1 MSVNMFLE
9 SSDEQA
15 VAIQNMCQAHISE
28 MEKVKDAIAQ
38 FTAETVLKGQAYD
51 AAKRYFETTY
61 VPLAEGFILIAE
73 ALQKAAKKLPEE
85 YRTEV
90 DENSLQ
96 EYVLRDQI
104 RHLGDLIEEGNMCL
118 APSALVLSDTS
129 LNVNPFLPFYGD
141 QKREIQE
148 KLDKLMAYDVTSASL
163 FSEVESLIAS
173 VEVGLKEVS
182 SGSGFNAETG
192 TFNTASPETPAW
204 ADAIQKK
211 YEKYSTVTKNIVL
224 AGGYASTLNVARAET
239 IASSKKIKGGTWHNS
254 SVKSTKSGLKTWKQ
268 VNGDVGR
275 FKSVKAARKVDKFVN
290 GAGELSKGFPK
301 SIGALGGA
309 GAILDGATTYMAR
322 KDEYGEVS
330 ATVDGVVH
338 TGTAVGS
345 IYAGAAIGSL
355 IPIPVVGTVAGA
367 AGGYL
372 INGVANTL
380 YDGFAHGTWNL
391 DNFKL
396 W

>member
-1 MSVNMFLE
+1 MFLE

-15 VAIQNMCQAHISE
+15 IAIQNMCQAHISE

-61 VPLAEGFILIAE
+61 IPLADGFILIAE

-85 YRTEV
+85 YRAEV
-90 DENSLQ
+90 DGNSLQ
-96 EYVLRDQI
+96 EDVLRDQI
-104 RHLGDLIEEGNMCL
+104 RHLGDLIEESNMCL
-118 APSALVLSDTS
+118 APSALVLSNTS
-129 LNVNPFLPFYGD
+129 LNTNPFLPFYED

-148 KLDKLMAYDVTSASL
+148 KLDRLMAYDVTSASL

-173 VEVGLKEVS
+173 VEAGLKEVS
-182 SGSGFNAETG
+182 SGRAFNAETG
-192 TFNTASPETPAW
+192 TFTISSEIPAW
-204 ADAIQKK
+204 ADVIQKQ
-211 YEKYSTVTKNIVL
+211 YEKYSTATKNIVL

-275 FKSVKAARKVDKFVN
+275 FKSVKTARKVDEFVN

-309 GAILDGATTYMAR
+309 GAVLDGATYMER

-330 ATVDGVVH
+330 AAVDGVVH

>member
-118 APSALVLSDTS
+118 RLLH
-129 LNVNPFLPFYGD
+129 LCY
-141 QKREIQE
+141 R
-148 KLDKLMAYDVTSASL
+148 
-163 FSEVESLIAS
+163 
-173 VEVGLKEVS
+173 
-182 SGSGFNAETG
+182 
-192 TFNTASPETPAW
+192 
-204 ADAIQKK
+204 
-211 YEKYSTVTKNIVL
+211 
-224 AGGYASTLNVARAET
+224 
-239 IASSKKIKGGTWHNS
+239 
-254 SVKSTKSGLKTWKQ
+254 
-268 VNGDVGR
+268 
-275 FKSVKAARKVDKFVN
+275 
-290 GAGELSKGFPK
+290 
-301 SIGALGGA
+301 
-309 GAILDGATTYMAR
+309 IL
-322 KDEYGEVS
+322 
-330 ATVDGVVH
+330 H
-338 TGTAVGS
+338 
-345 IYAGAAIGSL
+345 
-355 IPIPVVGTVAGA
+355 
-367 AGGYL
+367 
-372 INGVANTL
+372 
-380 YDGFAHGTWNL
+380 
-391 DNFKL
+391 
-396 W
+396 